1 MGHKNKKSLVRQV
14 QESLQAK
21 LSPGDSRHLAKAS
34 GTAQQKIYSFNTFRT
49 YQKHACYFVSYC
61 KEHHGCKTLADC
73 RPFVNEYLQH
83 RSSYCSP
90 YTVKLDACSIG
101 KTYGESTTNFAP
113 TPSRT
118 RAGVTRSRGPKAMD
132 RHFSEIKNSNLVDFC
147 RAVGTRR
154 SEVMSIRGSD
164 LVTSCSTSP
173 VGLGFR
179 ISKSKGGRSRIAP
192 VFCDKATADRITA
205 MCQAAGS
212 GKIFPKVSGS
222 ADIHSYRSDYA
233 ERVYTANAR
242 DLGTLFHCE
251 KYYCRGDKKGCV
263 YDKNSLKITSQALGH
278 NRVSVVANSYLHSVK

>member
-21 LSPGDSRHLAKAS
+21 LSPGDSRHLDKAC
-34 GTAQQKIYSFNTFRT
+34 GITQQKIYSFNTFRT

-73 RPFVNEYLQH
+73 RPFVDEYLQH

-90 YTVKLDACSIG
+90 YTVKLDSCSIG
-101 KTYGESTTNFAP
+101 KTFGESTKNFAP

-118 RAGVTRSRGPKAMD
+118 REGVTRSRGPKAMD
-132 RHFSEIKNSNLVDFC
+132 KHFSEIKHSNLVDFC
-147 RAVGTRR
+147 RASGLRR
-154 SEVMSIRGSD
+154 SEVAACRGSD
-164 LVTSCSTSP
+164 LVTAYSASP
-173 VGLGFR
+173 VGLG
-179 ISKSKGGRSRIAP
+179 IAVHNGKGGKARIAP
-192 VFCDKATADRITA
+192 VYCDKATADRIVA
-205 MCQAAGS
+205 MCQTAGS
-212 GKIFPKVSGS
+212 GKIFAKVSGS
-222 ADIHSYRSDYA
+222 ADIHSYRSDYS

-242 DLGTLFHCE
+242 DLGTLLQPE
-251 KYYCRGDKKGCV
+251 KYYCRGSKKGCV